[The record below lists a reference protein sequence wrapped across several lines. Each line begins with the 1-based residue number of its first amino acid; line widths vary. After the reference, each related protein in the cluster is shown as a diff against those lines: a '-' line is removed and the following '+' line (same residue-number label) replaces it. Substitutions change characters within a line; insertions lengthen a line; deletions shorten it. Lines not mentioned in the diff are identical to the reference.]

1 MVKMT
6 YEAKVT
12 IELNLDGRI
21 LGGELLDEFIDH
33 YGLTKD
39 TLTMDLEYH
48 LKNESEYYP
57 HVSSDN
63 PRIKVEAIKFNIGE
77 ENK

>member
-1 MVKMT
+1 MTKMV

-12 IELNLDGRI
+12 IELYLDGRI
-21 LGGELLDEFIDH
+21 LGGELLDEFIEH

-39 TLTMDLEYH
+39 TLTRDLEYH
-48 LKNESEYYP
+48 LKDESEYYP